1 MVQASALLRV
11 SFVSLIW
18 DVHLAHGYSLLQVGD
33 VISGEKPLRSSHS
46 QKHRG
51 LSRTKTLVNA
61 ESASSEAF
69 ASPIART
76 LSVSN
81 VISRRSVMIDGAEW
95 KSYKRLGFFPLQGDG
110 DKGRFSIV
118 VWEDEAPKAQ
128 RWIGWATTLS
138 KNEVYEESI
147 AKIPPSLSSP
157 DAVNTMMQALPI
169 HVVASR
175 LNARR
180 NSNQAAPDLSSSH
193 IVIWGSS
200 VRAQQ
205 TAAILSALGAKRVT
219 IVTTSS
225 ISLPMV
231 DVIPPAVPRDDSD
244 DDTEGDED
252 EDNDLLPACAAPQ
265 SFDALI
271 DTLGVESELGVLS
284 LLKARHGCHTYMSTL
299 SHSQELIERRGLLF
313 GPGAAKSYQEQ
324 LARSSSP
331 YLLSPPPGL
340 GPTVSAVFESGRV
353 LKFDGGKVGDVYT
366 SGWSLPSFWE
376 STTWP
381 RDTDGGGGRFGMP
394 VIRDLLDFDADDDDD
409 DDDEVDD
416 VSTTTLSVLPDT
428 ILASNDE
435 NPFVRTVVGVVG
447 LRQRIL
453 QPQEDCLL
461 FLSAPFCRTCRYL
474 GPSYTRLARLN
485 KGKIVFAKADTTGLL
500 GKELGRYLRVES
512 VPSFVFFAKGRRV
525 GKSLGVTKLPSPKLQ
540 AKIDKLAMG
549 GDLDEDGDIE
559 DADDA

>member
-1 MVQASALLRV
+1 MVRASALLLA
-11 SFVSLIW
+11 SFLSLIS
-18 DVHLAHGYSLLQVGD
+18 DVHLTHGYSLLQVRD
-33 VISGEKPLRSSHS
+33 LISGEKALRLS
-46 QKHRG
+46 QRHRIRP
-51 LSRTKTLVNA
+51 SCTKTLASA
-61 ESASSEAF
+61 ESASSEAS
-69 ASPIART
+69 ASPTARI

-81 VISRRSVMIDGAEW
+81 VVSRQSVIIDGAEW
-95 KSYKRLGFFPLQGDG
+95 KSYKRLGLFPLQGDG
-110 DKGRFSIV
+110 DKGRFSII
-118 VWEDEAPKAQ
+118 VWEDDGPKRQ

-138 KNEVYEESI
+138 KNEVYEDSM
-147 AKIPPSLSSP
+147 AKIPPSLSTL

-180 NSNQAAPDLSSSH
+180 DSDQAPPDLSSSH

-205 TAAILSALGAKRVT
+205 TATTLATLGAKRVT
-219 IVTTSS
+219 IVTTSN
-225 ISLPMV
+225 INLPQV
-231 DVIPPAVPRDDSD
+231 DVLPPAVPRADDSD
-244 DDTEGDED
+244 DEDMEDDED
-252 EDNDLLPACAAPQ
+252 EDNDLLPACAALQ

-271 DTLGVESELGVLS
+271 DMLGVESELGVLS
-284 LLKARHGCHTYMSTL
+284 LLKARHGCHTYISTL
-299 SHSQELIERRGLLF
+299 SHAQELIERKGLLF

-340 GPTVSAVFESGRV
+340 GSTVSAVLNSGLV

-366 SGWSLPSFWE
+366 SGWSLPAFWE

-394 VIRDLLDFDADDDDD
+394 VIRDLLDFDVDDDDD
-409 DDDEVDD
+409 DVDD

-525 GKSLGVTKLPSPKLQ
+525 GKSLGITKIPSPKLQ

-549 GDLDEDGDIE
+549 GDLDEDEDIE